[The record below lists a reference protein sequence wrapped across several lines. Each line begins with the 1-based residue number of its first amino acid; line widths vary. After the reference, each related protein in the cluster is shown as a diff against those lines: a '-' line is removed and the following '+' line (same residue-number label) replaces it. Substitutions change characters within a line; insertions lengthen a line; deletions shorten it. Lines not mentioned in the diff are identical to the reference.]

1 MGFSLRKSF
10 KVGKNSKVNLSTG
23 GGVGFSTGKKGARI
37 SVNKNGVNFYG
48 GKGILRFT
56 KHISFKKI
64 FSFLNSLN
72 K

>member
-23 GGVGFSTGKKGARI
+23 GGIGVSTGKKGARVSI
-37 SVNKNGVNFYG
+37 NRNGIGFYG
-48 GKGILRFT
+48 SKGILKFSKR
-56 KHISFKKI
+56 ISFKKLFNI
-64 FSFLNSLN
+64 IKNL

>member
-23 GGVGFSTGKKGARI
+23 GGIGFSTGKKGARV
-37 SVNKNGVNFYG
+37 SVNKNGIGFYG
-48 GKGILRFT
+48 SKGILKFSKR
-56 KHISFKKI
+56 ISFKKLFNI
-64 FSFLNSLN
+64 IKNL

>member
-10 KVGKNSKVNLSTG
+10 KIGKNSKVNLSTG
-23 GGVGFSTGKKGARI
+23 GGIGFSTGKKGARF
-37 SVNKNGVNFYG
+37 SVNKNGIGFYG

-56 KHISFKKI
+56 KRISFKKLFDI
-64 FSFLNSLN
+64 LKNL

>member
-23 GGVGFSTGKKGARI
+23 GGVGFSTGKKGARV
-37 SVNKNGVNFYG
+37 SVNKNGIGFYG
-48 GKGILRFT
+48 SKGILKFSKR
-56 KHISFKKI
+56 ISFKKLFNI
-64 FSFLNSLN
+64 IKNL